1 MTKAIFFRVLCRKKY
16 KFPKAER
23 TMSYPHTHAT
33 RGKLQNFY
41 LHNIFLV
48 LQILLF
54 HSLRFFFFFSF
65 PILRWNFMHLVFDLR
80 RIDGFLLGL
89 FCYHKPN
96 IFSFFLLSFFGWRE
110 LLRRIRQWR
119 KRKAANVWNPQ
130 CRLLAAPKDWT
141 DPILDLHEKFISLF
155 GFQFIY
161 FCKNVVLHKNNKNLE
176 KQKRAIFYRFWQ
188 FPSKREREN
197 DTYRNARCRQLINP
211 FFFVL
216 CNQNNFFSSD
226 N

>member
-96 IFSFFLLSFFGWRE
+96 IFSFFFAVFLWLK
-110 LLRRIRQWR
+110 RIVEKNKAMKKKKSS
-119 KRKAANVWNPQ
+119 KRLKSPMSIA
-130 CRLLAAPKDWT
+130 CCTKRLNWS
-141 DPILDLHEKFISLF
+141 HF
-155 GFQFIY
+155 GFTWKIY
-161 FCKNVVLHKNNKNLE
+161 IAFWISIYLFL
-176 KQKRAIFYRFWQ
+176 QKCCFAQ
-188 FPSKREREN
+188 E
-197 DTYRNARCRQLINP
+197 
-211 FFFVL
+211 
-216 CNQNNFFSSD
+216 
-226 N
+226 